1 MDWSVFIKE
10 NLDIFLG
17 GFFSLVGVI
26 VGAILTSGFTFFI
39 EYLRAKREEKLH
51 LKRKREETYT
61 KILQICANIVIRV
74 KCDNICSPEELD
86 NLNNLNMSLQ
96 IYGSKNI
103 CNKFYEIQQSLLDE
117 PDKAQAKL
125 EIFKDYIRKELSIKD

>member
-74 KCDNICSPEELD
+74 KCDNI
-86 NLNNLNMSLQ
+86 
-96 IYGSKNI
+96 
-103 CNKFYEIQQSLLDE
+103 
-117 PDKAQAKL
+117 
-125 EIFKDYIRKELSIKD
+125 